1 MADASSTPFVAALC
15 LLAVLMSFVLVRRL
29 KRRERATLRASV
41 VAFMWGLAGAELAL
55 LPAFVAALT
64 TDGVLGLRHSDTDF
78 WIVTTVYVVITIY
91 VIARLFPWRE
101 VQALTSEPDAKLR
114 DIMTALMAKNRAPV
128 KRRDERDLL

>member
-1 MADASSTPFVAALC
+1 MTDASSTPFVAALC

-64 TDGVLGLRHSDTDF
+64 TDGVLGLRHSDTDS
-78 WIVTTVYVVITIY
+78 
-91 VIARLFPWRE
+91 P
-101 VQALTSEPDAKLR
+101 EPDEKLR
-114 DIMTALMAKNRAPV
+114 RLTDSML
-128 KRRDERDLL
+128 RRPEPAQAVLGIRDRHRNAAVIDTVAGPI

>member
-1 MADASSTPFVAALC
+1 
-15 LLAVLMSFVLVRRL
+15 
-29 KRRERATLRASV
+29 
-41 VAFMWGLAGAELAL
+41 MWGLAGAELAL

-101 VQALTSEPDAKLR
+101 VQALTSEPDAKPTR
-114 DIMTALMAKNRAPV
+114 HHDGAHGQEPSAGEAP
-128 KRRDERDLL
+128 

>member
-1 MADASSTPFVAALC
+1 MQDSLPAGGLHLCRAGVEPAGQRRRFQINSSSFPGLR
-15 LLAVLMSFVLVRRL
+15 LA
-29 KRRERATLRASV
+29 
-41 VAFMWGLAGAELAL
+41 LAGAELAL